1 MSENQQLA
9 SQDIVDNFELFDTW
23 EDRYRYIIELG
34 NGLESLDDRHRVE
47 SNRVQG
53 CVSNVWLIREQ
64 AETASAVH
72 FRADSDSQ
80 LVKGLIAITLRVYS
94 DRTPRQII
102 DFDINKL
109 FEQLELGQHL
119 SRSRSNGLHSMVQ
132 RIKALAVEHEAGMDP
147 PSSSEVPSAKSD

>member
-9 SQDIVDNFELFDTW
+9 SQDIVDNFELFDSW

-34 NGLESLDDRHRVE
+34 SGLESLDPQHRME

-64 AETASAVH
+64 AESADEVH

-80 LVKGLIAITLRVYS
+80 LVKGLIAIALSIYS

-102 DFDINKL
+102 DFDINGL
-109 FEQLELGQHL
+109 FQKLELGQHL
-119 SRSRSNGLHSMVQ
+119 SRSRSNGLNSMVQ
-132 RIKALAVEHEAGMDP
+132 RIKVLAVEHEAG
-147 PSSSEVPSAKSD
+147 SEVPSAESD

>member
-1 MSENQQLA
+1 MSENQQVA
-9 SQDIVDNFELFDTW
+9 SQEIVDNFELFDSW

-34 NGLESLDDRHRVE
+34 SGLESLDPQHRVE

-64 AETASAVH
+64 AESADEVH

-80 LVKGLIAITLRVYS
+80 LVKGLIAIALSIYS
-94 DRTPRQII
+94 NRTPRQII
-102 DFDINKL
+102 DFDINGL
-109 FEQLELGQHL
+109 FQKLELGQHL

-132 RIKALAVEHEAGMDP
+132 RIKTLAIEHEAASGSTP
-147 PSSSEVPSAKSD
+147 E

>member
-34 NGLESLDDRHRVE
+34 GGLESLDDQHRIE

-64 AETASAVH
+64 TETTGVVR

-109 FEQLELGQHL
+109 FGQLELGQDPERTNPIL
-119 SRSRSNGLHSMVQ
+119 
-132 RIKALAVEHEAGMDP
+132 VELDRRLFQ
-147 PSSSEVPSAKSD
+147 

>member
-1 MSENQQLA
+1 MSEIQQVA
-9 SQDIVDNFELFDTW
+9 SQEIVDNFELFDCW

-34 NGLESLDDRHRVE
+34 SGLESLDEQHRVE

-64 AETASAVH
+64 AEAASAVH

-80 LVKGLIAITLRVYS
+80 LVKGLIAIALRIYS
-94 DRTPRQII
+94 DRTPREII
-102 DFDINKL
+102 DFDIKKL

-119 SRSRSNGLHSMVQ
+119 SRSRSNGLNSMVL
-132 RIKALAVEHEAGMDP
+132 RIKTLAVEHEAAGGSTP
-147 PSSSEVPSAKSD
+147 A

>member
-1 MSENQQLA
+1 MSENPQLA
-9 SQDIVDNFELFDTW
+9 RPDIVDNFELFDTW

-34 NGLESLDDRHRVE
+34 GGLESLDDQHRIE

-64 AETASAVH
+64 AETTGVVR

-119 SRSRSNGLHSMVQ
+119 SRSRSNGLNSMVQ
-132 RIKALAVEHEAGMDP
+132 RIKILAVEHEAGRDP
-147 PSSSEVPSAKSD
+147 PATSNAPSAESD